1 MSFSDNTQLTSAIGF
16 TGKNIVFGQPQ
27 ENNITLGDGKKI
39 KFFRI
44 PVGVKNPD
52 GTHGELVF
60 PTEKVFSFGVQEN
73 KNDSGRVDGYSV
85 ALCMWDR
92 DGATEAQLKWLE
104 GFNKAI
110 DCCREH
116 IL

>member
-44 PVGVKNPD
+44 PYI
-52 GTHGELVF
+52 
-60 PTEKVFSFGVQEN
+60 
-73 KNDSGRVDGYSV
+73 GRWKKD
-85 ALCMWDR
+85 
-92 DGATEAQLKWLE
+92 
-104 GFNKAI
+104 
-110 DCCREH
+110 
-116 IL
+116 

>member
-60 PTEKVFSFGVQEN
+60 PTEKVFS
-73 KNDSGRVDGYSV
+73 DY
-85 ALCMWDR
+85 
-92 DGATEAQLKWLE
+92 LKIE
-104 GFNKAI
+104 SMRQI
-110 DCCREH
+110 R
-116 IL
+116 IYV